1 MEKFI
6 ETLPLTGDGVKEM
19 TEAQGDMAELYA
31 KRNETI
37 RAIIDECAAV
47 EDLDEWGVKSEIAR
61 EVGVGDSRVHYVI
74 NEWGD
79 LIQWRR
85 NANRDPLEPEAV
97 KEAYEDETL
106 QAMAGQ
112 GEVVADGMGNVQVSV
127 DFSLDEAFR
136 AIKLLPG
143 DLGMRV
149 FTEVIEEADHIP
161 KSGLEA
167 LFD

>member
-1 MEKFI
+1 M
-6 ETLPLTGDGVKEM
+6 TGEIDHADV
-19 TEAQGDMAELYA
+19 YA
-31 KRNETI
+31 NRNETI

-61 EVGVGDSRVHYVI
+61 EVGVNDSRIHYVI
-74 NEWGD
+74 NEWRD
-79 LIQWRR
+79 LIRWRR
-85 NANRDPLEPEAV
+85 SANRDPLEPEAV
-97 KEAYEDETL
+97 KAAYEDDTL
-106 QAMAGQ
+106 RAMAGE
-112 GEVVADGMGNVQVSV
+112 GEVVTDGMGNVQVSV

-149 FTEVIEEADHIP
+149 FTEVLEESDHIP

-167 LFD
+167 LFE

>member
-1 MEKFI
+1 M
-6 ETLPLTGDGVKEM
+6 TGEIDHADV
-19 TEAQGDMAELYA
+19 YA
-31 KRNETI
+31 NRNETI

-47 EDLDEWGVKSEIAR
+47 EDLDEWGIKSEIAR

-74 NEWGD
+74 NEWRS
-79 LIQWRR
+79 LIRWRR
-85 NANRDPLEPEAV
+85 SANRDPLEPEAV
-97 KEAYEDETL
+97 KEAYEDDTL
-106 QAMAGQ
+106 RAMAGE
-112 GEVVADGMGNVQVSV
+112 GEVMTDGMGNVQVSV

-149 FTEVIEEADHIP
+149 FTEVLEESDHIP

-167 LFD
+167 LFE